1 MSFTLYDLNSG
12 LDSDDAIEFSRKAIL
27 FEDFDI
33 NKLKRDNKK
42 EKLNHFI
49 TKSVMFFILREL
61 KHNVVTEVEIVGVG
75 TGDLLD
81 IDAKVLYEFETT
93 GTKNVQRKVNE
104 IYKQTGIEVIVINV
118 KEVPD
123 DIFQRYLKLKEYVI
137 PD

>member
-1 MSFTLYDLNSG
+1 MGYPKFMYSAVGIRCIYPY
-12 LDSDDAIEFSRKAIL
+12 RP
-27 FEDFDI
+27 
-33 NKLKRDNKK
+33 
-42 EKLNHFI
+42 
-49 TKSVMFFILREL
+49 KSVMFFILREL